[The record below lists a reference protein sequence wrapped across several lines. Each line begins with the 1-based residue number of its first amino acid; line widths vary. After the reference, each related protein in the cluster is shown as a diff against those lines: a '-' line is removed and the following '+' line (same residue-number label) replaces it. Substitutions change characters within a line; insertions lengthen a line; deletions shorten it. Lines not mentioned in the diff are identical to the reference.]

1 MSQKQIINC
10 ITTTIKKENLLHLVA
25 NMSVN
30 FEQRFLKFG
39 EWQKDKVKFKKKRIE
54 RKKMKLGK
62 KFQACN
68 FLCVWRKKRVVAINH
83 KSFALIKGE
92 SRFSP
97 VQHNNHTLFF
107 FLLSYMYEDRRGK
120 ITHKETFH

>member
-39 EWQKDKVKFKKKRIE
+39 EWQKDKVKLKKKKVRE
-54 RKKMKLGK
+54 KE
-62 KFQACN
+62 N
-68 FLCVWRKKRVVAINH
+68 ET
-83 KSFALIKGE
+83 GE
-92 SRFSP
+92 
-97 VQHNNHTLFF
+97 
-107 FLLSYMYEDRRGK
+107 K
-120 ITHKETFH
+120 ISGV